1 MFLRHDIVQV
11 LFSKDSRGNSCITFA
26 TIKKVLPEQGCAI
39 LEGVISFRGKFP
51 LKASEYASTVEE
63 DAKIPLKRLV
73 RINKNDMPPLVHYRI
88 D

>member
-11 LFSKDSRGNSCITFA
+11 LFSKDLTGNSCITIA

-51 LKASEYASTVEE
+51 LKASEYASIIEE

-73 RINKNDMPPLVHYRI
+73 RINKNDIPPSCPL
-88 D
+88 